1 MSRGSDQR
9 TRRHRSQNDDEDRS
23 RHPVAGL
30 STISRKWLPEDLAGN
45 GIRAPE
51 PLSSTTSMRSRRL
64 ALHAAKWAAAITDP
78 LFGKRPGP
86 RVLIYHQVGADSGL
100 EMDVAVDVFH
110 SQMAWLASHGRVVG
124 LDEAV
129 ERAGRSVLESDDYV
143 ITFDDGHLGVYQYAF
158 PYLAEN
164 SIPFTLYLT
173 TAPLEADG
181 YLHDDRSM
189 PTLNWAQ
196 VNEMVSTGLVTIGS
210 HSHRH
215 LDARRH
221 DGRELE
227 SDLLVCD
234 ETIAKRTGI
243 KPQHYA
249 YPWGHWSSQADPI
262 VRARYRTA
270 SVGSGPGLGPGFD
283 PHRLPRLPVMASDG
297 DLLFRRKMWGGF
309 RLETGLRR
317 LHDLM

>member
-1 MSRGSDQR
+1 
-9 TRRHRSQNDDEDRS
+9 
-23 RHPVAGL
+23 
-30 STISRKWLPEDLAGN
+30 
-45 GIRAPE
+45 
-51 PLSSTTSMRSRRL
+51 MRSRTL
-64 ALHAAKWAAAITDP
+64 ALSAVKWASAMTDP
-78 LFGKRPGP
+78 LFGRRPGP

-100 EMDVAVDVFH
+100 EMDVAAEVFR
-110 SQMAWLASHGRVVG
+110 SQMAWLAGHGRIVG
-124 LDEAV
+124 LEEAV
-129 ERAGRSVLESDDYV
+129 ERAGKSVPKGDDYV
-143 ITFDDGHLGVYQYAF
+143 ITFDDGHLGVYEYAF

-164 SIPFTLYLT
+164 YIPFTLFLT
-173 TAPLEADG
+173 TGPLEGDG
-181 YLHDDRSM
+181 YLHEDRSM

-221 DGRELE
+221 DGPALE

-234 ETIAKRTGI
+234 ETIAERTGVE
-243 KPQHYA
+243 PHHYA
-249 YPWGHWSSQADPI
+249 YPWGHWSYRADPI

-283 PHRLPRLPVMASDG
+283 PHRLTRLPVMASDD

-309 RLETGLRR
+309 RFETGLRR
-317 LHDLM
+317 LRDLM